1 MMRCMYP
8 YEVTVCL
15 EELYYPDVYHKK
27 RKKKDTTV

>member
-1 MMRCMYP
+1 MRCMYP

-15 EELYYPDVYHKK
+15 EELNYLDVYYKN